1 MYQAAEE
8 SLISERDL
16 KLKKGYVQVY
26 TGNGK
31 GKTTAAIGL
40 AVRAV
45 GAGLKVYI
53 AQFMKNGHS
62 SELKCLTKLTDDI
75 TIESFLVQDNL
86 DVAIPDSRPE
96 STGWQTRIE
105 NIFRSRRYDMVILEE
120 ANMAVMCGLASQK
133 DILSL
138 MATKPLSMELV
149 ITGRYAHPKI
159 IEKAD
164 LVTDMQEVKH
174 YYRNGVKAR
183 VGIEQ

>member
-8 SLISERDL
+8 SLISERDV
-16 KLKKGYVQVY
+16 KLKTGYVQVY

-53 AQFMKNGHS
+53 AQFMKNGKS
-62 SELKCLTKLTDDI
+62 SELKCLSKLTDDI
-75 TIESFLVQDNL
+75 TVESFLFQDNL
-86 DVAIPDSRPE
+86 NVTIPDCRPG
-96 STGWQTRIE
+96 STGWQTRIK
-105 NIFRSRRYDMVILEE
+105 NIFRSHCYDMVILEE
-120 ANMAVMCGLASQK
+120 ANMAVMCGLASPE

-138 MATKPLSMELV
+138 MAAKPLSMELV
-149 ITGRYAHPKI
+149 ITGRYAHRKI

-183 VGIEQ
+183 MGIEQ